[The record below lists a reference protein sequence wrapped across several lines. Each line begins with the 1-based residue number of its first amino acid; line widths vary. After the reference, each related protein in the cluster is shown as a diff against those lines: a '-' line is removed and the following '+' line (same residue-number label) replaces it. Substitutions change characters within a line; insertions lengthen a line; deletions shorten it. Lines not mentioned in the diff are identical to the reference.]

1 LQNLNS
7 DGFCRW
13 YFALRIG
20 GGGWDATVPEPAGH
34 PLMIF
39 SYIGA
44 LRAWI
49 YTPIFALLGAS
60 TVSIGLNTLTT
71 GEVRQSRISREMYAA
86 RQQIRLTRL
95 PTLWR
100 HDSLSVSA

>member
-1 LQNLNS
+1 MRPHRSWL
-7 DGFCRW
+7 G
-13 YFALRIG
+13 I
-20 GGGWDATVPEPAGH
+20 

-71 GEVRQSRISREMYAA
+71 GEVRQSPDI
-86 RQQIRLTRL
+86 T
-95 PTLWR
+95 
-100 HDSLSVSA
+100 